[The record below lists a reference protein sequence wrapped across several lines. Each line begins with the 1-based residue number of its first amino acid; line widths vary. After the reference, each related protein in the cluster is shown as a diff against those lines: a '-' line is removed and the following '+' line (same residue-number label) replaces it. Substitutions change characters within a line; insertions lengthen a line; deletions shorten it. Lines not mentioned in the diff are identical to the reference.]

1 MSITLEQVLKMDL
14 KSILLAI
21 KNPETSADMQKLM
34 GTRGSG
40 VATRISALM
49 LEAKQKEEE
58 LDAQLNRVVPPSTEE
73 LAAQATEMAAVP
85 AQAIEVVPTQAVPVA
100 KSYEEEDAEWKGAG
114 VTITRDASGKA
125 TRYVE
130 EYQVRDE
137 DGTPIGRPTHLE
149 ARTLPELAIKKR
161 DAHENATRAFHR
173 LKKQKLTFKEKTL
186 LTPEEIAEAARI
198 ALESKDTA
206 KVTDVIHEVIETS
219 YKEREDKLRAKI
231 QQENGRAISNEF
243 MRRHLHDY
251 VPCTANSVAID
262 EYFRDH
268 NLEFT
273 LDNLE
278 AAFQDLKEQG
288 NKLAKVEPSA
298 TVPAVVAA
306 NPVAPAAVATPVTP
320 AIPVVAETAATVPAL
335 ETQAPPQ
342 AVVTPVVE
350 ATAPTSAAAHNAQ
363 PAARRPGVGGS
374 IAPGSLS
381 AQRPGLPDPAL
392 ARKEFLKTV
401 RDMDPKVMKAK
412 LKNDPQ
418 FVKQLASYGIPVK

>member
-1 MSITLEQVLKMDL
+1 MSITLEQVLNMDL
-14 KSILLAI
+14 KTILLAI
-21 KNPETSADMQKLM
+21 KNPETSADMQKFM

-40 VATRISALM
+40 VATRISTLM

-58 LDAQLNRVVPPSTEE
+58 LDAQLDRVVPPSTEE
-73 LAAQATEMAAVP
+73 LAAQAATMAGVP
-85 AQAIEVVPTQAVPVA
+85 AQVVEAVPPQVPTA
-100 KSYEEEDAEWKGAG
+100 KSYDEEDAEWKGAG

-149 ARTLPELAIKKR
+149 ARTLPELALKKR

-173 LKKQKLTFKEKTL
+173 LKKQKLSFHEKKVL
-186 LTPEEIAEAARI
+186 SPEEISEVARI
-198 ALESKDTA
+198 ALEEKDPA
-206 KVTDVIHEVIETS
+206 KVVDVINATIETS
-219 YKEREDKLRAKI
+219 YKQREADLGARI
-231 QQENGRAISNEF
+231 QQENGRAISNDF

-251 VPCTANSVAID
+251 VPCTANSLAID
-262 EYFRDH
+262 EYFKEKD
-268 NLEFT
+268 LQFT
-273 LDNLE
+273 SDNLE
-278 AAFQDLKEQG
+278 AVFQILKEQG

-298 TVPAVVAA
+298 SVPAVVAA

-320 AIPVVAETAATVPAL
+320 AIPVVAETAATVSAL

-342 AVVTPVVE
+342 AIVTPVVE
-350 ATAPTSAAAHNAQ
+350 ATAPTSVAAHNAQ

-381 AQRPGLPDPAL
+381 AQRPGAPDPAL

-401 RDMDPKVMKAK
+401 HDMDPKVMKAK

-418 FVKQLASYGIPVK
+418 FVKQLASYGIPIK